1 MTPWPAIPR
10 GHGAIHEVM
19 EAQGRAAVATDIV
32 NGKRKVLV
40 AGSLGIWRPFPGSL
54 DFWATASSDEPST
67 TGAWSYRQPPSPIF
81 NKVLVVVSLLPTD
94 KAWKPEDADT
104 ALNAAA
110 PEPVASASPTKQS
123 EPVQSE
129 RKLTPLQERLFAI
142 FDRELTGK
150 QRPDPQRP
158 SDWAKLVKGHWKAEL
173 QSRGESETAMPDRG
187 TITRA
192 ADRWC
197 RERDSNELS
206 G

>member
-19 EAQGRAAVATDIV
+19 EAQGRAAVAADIV
-32 NGKRKVLV
+32 NGTRKVLV
-40 AGSLGIWRPFPGSL
+40 AGSLGIWRPFAGSL

-129 RKLTPLQERLFAI
+129 QKLTPLRERLFAI

-150 QRPDPQRP
+150 QRPDP
-158 SDWAKLVKGHWKAEL
+158 AKTKRLGKTGEGALESGIAEP
-173 QSRGESETAMPDRG
+173 GG
-187 TITRA
+187 K
-192 ADRWC
+192 
-197 RERDSNELS
+197 
-206 G
+206 